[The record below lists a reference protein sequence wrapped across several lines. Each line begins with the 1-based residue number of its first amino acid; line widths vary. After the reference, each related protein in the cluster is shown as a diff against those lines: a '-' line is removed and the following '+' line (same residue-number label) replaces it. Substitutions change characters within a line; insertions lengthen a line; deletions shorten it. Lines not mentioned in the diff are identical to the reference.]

1 MKFCKAIFLP
11 LSIILFLGV
20 FQSCDEA
27 KIIDENQSIPNQNWD
42 YKNKL
47 TFDVNITDTNKT
59 YNIFVN
65 LRVGSD
71 YRYSNFFVMVHQTN
85 PSLQTSKERKE
96 LILLDDRGNWLGK
109 GLGDI
114 FDYQIP
120 IYTQKRF
127 NQKGLYK
134 IELEQNMREDTLS
147 PIYAAGIRIE
157 DFSLAKP

>member
-1 MKFCKAIFLP
+1 MKVFKPIFLGCV
-11 LSIILFLGV
+11 LFLLMGI

-27 KIIDENQSIPNQNWD
+27 RVIDENQDIPNQNWH

-47 TFDVNITDTNKT
+47 AFDVNITDTNKT
-59 YNIFVN
+59 YNVYVN

-85 PSLQTSKERKE
+85 PSMQTTKERKE
-96 LILLDDRGNWLGK
+96 LILLNDRGNWLGK
-109 GLGDI
+109 GLGDV
-114 FDYQIP
+114 FDFQIP
-120 IYTQKRF
+120 IYKQKRF

-147 PIYAAGIRIE
+147 PIYAAGLRIE